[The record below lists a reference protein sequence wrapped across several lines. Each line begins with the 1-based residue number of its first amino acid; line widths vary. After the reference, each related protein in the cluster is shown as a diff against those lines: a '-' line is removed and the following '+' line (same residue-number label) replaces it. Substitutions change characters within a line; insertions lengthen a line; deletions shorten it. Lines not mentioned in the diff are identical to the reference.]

1 MPRPFRSAYINH
13 EDHQKTKTSE
23 YFVSLTR
30 LIALL
35 WIFPDV
41 NKASFN
47 EILIVFL
54 IEDKDGHRITRL
66 TWMSPISDMTL
77 FRSQPQVHR
86 QQTRE
91 ALTWPS

>member
-1 MPRPFRSAYINH
+1 MTRPSAQLANINH

-23 YFVSLTR
+23 YFVSLAR

-41 NKASFN
+41 NKTDLN

-54 IEDKDGHRITRL
+54 IED
-66 TWMSPISDMTL
+66 
-77 FRSQPQVHR
+77 R
-86 QQTRE
+86 QQRSH
-91 ALTWPS
+91 LRSKGCPLW